1 MIKPAFLLLI
11 LIAASCLLS
20 CKEPRKAVSVTTS
33 ADYNKGVSFYN
44 VNNDSA
50 FYYFNKLV
58 TSSGDSLEIAAAYT
72 YMGIIQSQ
80 GGDYFGSQESLL
92 QSMKHLDE
100 RRLSDSA
107 YLLSDFNELGRVS
120 LSLKNYDAAIDYYDK
135 ALKLTENPNS
145 RIIALSNKA
154 VAYQKKQQY
163 AYAVSIYNSILDN
176 SKTDIRRYARILS
189 NMAFT
194 KWLQNAA
201 YPAAPELLKALEIQ
215 QNEKDKWGMNAS
227 YAHLSDY
234 YTRSRPDSALI
245 FAEKMYKIAQQ
256 LNSPDDELEAL
267 QKMIALS
274 QPVSAKAYFARYQ
287 YLNDS
292 LQTSRNNAKN
302 QFALIRY
309 EVAKSKADNL
319 SLQKDNAEKKFQ
331 VTLLLITLAI
341 LVIGAFFFYRLLQKR
356 RQQMLQEQQ
365 LRTSQKVHDVVAN
378 GIYHIIAKIEHEEPG
393 KEALLDDLE
402 IVYNQSRNIS
412 YDEPGTESENCAASL
427 AAMLS
432 SFSTAQISV
441 SIVGNEKSTWEGVAT
456 KIKNELHYILKELMI
471 NMKKHSEAS
480 NVVIRFERNVRALHI
495 TYADD
500 GKGVQEGFQYK
511 NGLRNTGNR
520 MAAVGG
526 HISFESSA
534 PKGLKIQLSIPISK
548 TV

>member
-20 CKEPRKAVSVTTS
+20 CKKPRKAVSVTTS
-33 ADYNKGVSFYN
+33 ADYNKGASFYN

-163 AYAVSIYNSILDN
+163 AYAVSIYNSILEN

-215 QNEKDKWGMNAS
+215 QNEKDNWGMNAS

-245 FAEKMYKIAQQ
+245 YAEKMYKITQQ

-274 QPVSAKAYFARYQ
+274 QPVSAKAHFARYQ

-309 EVAKSKADNL
+309 EVAKNKADNL

-341 LVIGAFFFYRLLQKR
+341 LIIAAFFIYRLLQKR
-356 RQQMLQEQQ
+356 RQRLLREQQ
-365 LRTSQKVHDVVAN
+365 LKTSQRVHDVVAN
-378 GIYHIIAKIEHEEPG
+378 GIYHIMAKIEHEQPD
-393 KEALLDDLE
+393 KEMLLDDLE
-402 IVYNQSRNIS
+402 ILYDQSRNIS
-412 YDEPGTESENCAASL
+412 YDQPETMFDNYAEL
-427 AAMLS
+427 LITKLS
-432 SFSTAQISV
+432 SFGNTEVNV
-441 SIVGNEKSTWEGVAT
+441 SIVGNEEATWKGIAT
-456 KIKNELHYILKELMI
+456 KVKNELYYVLREFMI
-471 NMKKHSEAS
+471 NMKKHSGATS
-480 NVVIRFERNVRALHI
+480 VVIKFERDFKGLKVS
-495 TYADD
+495 YADD
-500 GKGVQEGFQYK
+500 GKGIPSDAENK
-511 NGLRNTGNR
+511 NGLRNTENR
-520 MAAVGG
+520 IKAIHGA
-526 HISFESSA
+526 ISFESSD
-534 PKGLKIQLSIPISK
+534 PKGLKIQLSIPIE
-548 TV
+548 